1 MPDAIRFGV
10 SPIAWINDDLP
21 ELGAGTSLERMFREA
36 AAIGYDGIEL
46 GGAFPREPEALSA
59 LLAPSGLALAAGW
72 YASSLLTGDAEAEI
86 EALQPHLRLLRA
98 MGCDVFIAAE
108 CSTSVHGCRTVPLS
122 HRPVLDWAGWRRF
135 GRELAHLSEYL
146 AQEGFRL
153 AYHHHLGTA
162 VHGLA
167 DLSALLTHTP
177 SHVGLVLDTG
187 HAVLGGI
194 DPVAV
199 IREHPERIAHVHC
212 KDVRLPAFAAVEAA
226 GGSFLDGVLAGMF
239 TVPGDGS
246 LAFGPVLRALAD
258 IAYRG
263 WLIVEAEQDPQVADP
278 RIYGR
283 IGLETVRRE
292 AIAAGLTVWTGSGG
306 PLARAAIGPPP
317 RCDATPQPCAATPFP
332 PSEPARFGLA

>member
-1 MPDAIRFGV
+1 MSERIRFGV

-21 ELGAGTSLERMFREA
+21 ELGAGTPLERMFHEA

-46 GGAFPREPEALSA
+46 GGAFPREPAALSA

-72 YASSLLTGDAEAEI
+72 YASSLLTVDAEAEI

-108 CSTSVHGCRTVPLS
+108 CSTSIHGLRRVPLA

-135 GRELAHLSEYL
+135 GRELTHLSEYL
-146 AQEGFRL
+146 AREGFRL

-162 VHGLA
+162 VQSVT
-167 DLSALLTHTP
+167 DLSAMLAHTP

-194 DPVAV
+194 DPVAL

-212 KDVRLPAFAAVEAA
+212 KDVRPPAFAAVEAA

-258 IAYRG
+258 IKYRG
-263 WLIVEAEQDPQVADP
+263 WLIVEAEQDPQIADP

-292 AIAAGLTVWTGSGG
+292 AIGAGLTTWTGS
-306 PLARAAIGPPP
+306 LARAAVGAPSP
-317 RCDATPQPCAATPFP
+317 RNAPSQSPAATLFP
-332 PSEPARFGLA
+332 LAELALSGLA

>member
-1 MPDAIRFGV
+1 VPESIRLGV

-21 ELGAGTSLERMFREA
+21 ELGAGTPLERMLREA
-36 AAIGYDGIEL
+36 AAIGYEGIEL
-46 GGAFPREPEALSA
+46 GGTFPRDPESLSA
-59 LLAPSGLALAAGW
+59 VLAPSGLVLAAGW
-72 YASSLLTGDAEAEI
+72 YASSLLTGDAEKEI
-86 EALQPHLRLLRA
+86 EALQPHLQLLRA

-122 HRPVLDWAGWRRF
+122 DRPVLDGAAWRRF
-135 GRELAHLSEYL
+135 GRDLTHLSAYL
-146 AQEGFRL
+146 AREGFRL

-167 DLSALLTHTP
+167 DLTALLAHTP

-199 IREHPERIAHVHC
+199 IREHPERIVHVHC
-212 KDVRLPAFAAVEAA
+212 KDVRLPAFAAVEAR
-226 GGSFLDGVLAGMF
+226 GSFLDGVLAGMF

-246 LAFGPVLRALAD
+246 LTFGPVFRALAD
-258 IAYRG
+258 IRYRG
-263 WLIVEAEQDPQVADP
+263 WLIVEAEQDPRIADP

-292 AIAAGLTVWTGSGG
+292 AVGAGLAAGTGPGG
-306 PLARAAIGPPP
+306 ALARAAIEAPAPLDTP
-317 RCDATPQPCAATPFP
+317 SQSPIATPLPLA
-332 PSEPARFGLA
+332 EPALSGLA